1 MTPEEEAE
9 RVHDVLSGVCVLKCE
24 YCNEAIPWKS
34 QMGPPY
40 YNGAPDGP
48 FWAFAHEAFAGS
60 DRLSTGYPDCI
71 NLSNEVLPARWGELW
86 DLRTPSNEVF
96 LKPSEEQLARA
107 RRVTGGLK

>member
-24 YCNEAIPWKS
+24 HCNEAIPWKS
-34 QMGPPY
+34 QMVPPFSE
-40 YNGAPDGP
+40 PDGP
-48 FWAFAHEAFAGS
+48 YWAFAHEAFAA
-60 DRLSTGYPDCI
+60 RLSTGYPDCI
-71 NLSNEVLPARWGELW
+71 NLTRKVLPSRWAALW
-86 DLRTPSNEVF
+86 ELRTPNNEVF